1 MIEFEGD
8 GGNNQTSSTWYFVP
22 RRTHKGMSETTKKL
36 EHVSLKKVTATL
48 ERKDFDFELARNCR
62 GPVVRII
69 ERGPAGRK
77 DMVIAP
83 GTIECI
89 DQIVGALQQL

>member
-1 MIEFEGD
+1 MNINGTIE
-8 GGNNQTSSTWYFVP
+8 S
-22 RRTHKGMSETTKKL
+22 KKL
-36 EHVSLKKVTATL
+36 EHVSLKKVSATL
-48 ERKDFDFELARNCR
+48 ERKEFDFELARNCR

-83 GTIECI
+83 GTVECI
-89 DQIVGALQQL
+89 DLIVGALQQLREVAQLTETQS

>member
-1 MIEFEGD
+1 MINEIEK
-8 GGNNQTSSTWYFVP
+8 S
-22 RRTHKGMSETTKKL
+22 KKL
-36 EHVSLKKVTATL
+36 EHVSLKKVSATL

-83 GTIECI
+83 GTVECI
-89 DQIVGALQQL
+89 DQMVGALQQLREVAQLKENSSVQGAE

>member
-1 MIEFEGD
+1 MNI
-8 GGNNQTSSTWYFVP
+8 
-22 RRTHKGMSETTKKL
+22 ETTEKSKKL
-36 EHVSLKKVTATL
+36 EHVSLKKVSATL

-83 GTIECI
+83 GTVECI
-89 DQIVGALQQL
+89 DQIAAALQQLREVAQLTENSSMQNAE

>member
-1 MIEFEGD
+1 MNTELEK
-8 GGNNQTSSTWYFVP
+8 S
-22 RRTHKGMSETTKKL
+22 KKL
-36 EHVSLKKVTATL
+36 EHVSLKKVSATL

-83 GTIECI
+83 GTVECI
-89 DQIVGALQQL
+89 DQMLGALQQLREVAQLTENSSVQSAE

>member
-1 MIEFEGD
+1 MNIETEK
-8 GGNNQTSSTWYFVP
+8 S
-22 RRTHKGMSETTKKL
+22 KKL
-36 EHVSLKKVTATL
+36 EHVSLKKVSATL

-83 GTIECI
+83 GTVECI
-89 DQIVGALQQL
+89 DQMVGALQQLREVAQLTENDTA